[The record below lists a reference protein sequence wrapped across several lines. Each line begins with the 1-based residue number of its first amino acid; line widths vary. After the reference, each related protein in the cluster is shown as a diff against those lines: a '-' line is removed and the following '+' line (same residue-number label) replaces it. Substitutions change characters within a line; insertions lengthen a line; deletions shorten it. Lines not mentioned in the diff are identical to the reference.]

1 MYGTFARRLERL
13 WMLLDQ
19 GSSPVIRKAAA
30 DQIGEILQSQPSEL
44 CNLLRKVKC
53 IYCICMYVYTIA
65 LYALCYICP
74 RSIIVYTIVCC
85 NSEMS

>member
-1 MYGTFARRLERL
+1 MLVLNTYCMLACRLERL

-30 DQIGEILQSQPSEL
+30 DQIGEILQSQPTEL

-53 IYCICMYVYTIA
+53 IFCIYMYTIA
-65 LYALCYICP
+65 LCALCLLSKKY
-74 RSIIVYTIVCC
+74 
-85 NSEMS
+85 